1 VQSWPPLDCRAAR
14 AARNDE
20 PPQPGAAGRLNTCV
34 AGVSAILERPAA
46 LNIVQARVWRGLPQL
61 GLAIVA
67 VLAVSALIPSQ
78 GYTLNILMQAAT
90 NAVAVT
96 GLVVVLG
103 YCGQI
108 SLAQAAFFGLGAYG
122 VALGTT
128 DYGLHFFAALP
139 LGIAAALLFGVLLG
153 LASLR
158 LGGHYLAMVT
168 ISFQQILTLVLTNW
182 IGLTHGPDGVRGIGR
197 PHVPGLRLE
206 NGDQY
211 LTLCLAVLVCITW
224 FVWRLK
230 TSRLGRAMQSV
241 RDNEIAASTCGI
253 DVFRTKVLAFAIS
266 AVLGGLGGGLYAGA
280 RAYISPD
287 EFGFGESIVM
297 LTMALL
303 GGVGS
308 PFGALLGTGLL
319 VILPEWLRF
328 LRNVYLAVYGAAVIL
343 IMVFLPDGLWGFTAR
358 LRRAAPAIPGRVT
371 PLPLLGQ
378 RGTVTDEVVLR
389 IDGLAK
395 HFGGLKAL
403 DGVDLAVRRGST
415 HALIGPNG
423 SGKSTFIN
431 VVTGLY
437 RPTAGRITLAGR
449 DVTGTAPH
457 ERTRA
462 GLARTF
468 QNIRVFRGMTVL
480 ENVMVGAERPG
491 NDIAERPA
499 EVVERALAA
508 LDFVGLRGDA
518 GRMVGTLSYGMQ
530 RYVEIARALAGNPQV
545 LLLDEP
551 AAGLN
556 LTEKGE
562 LGALLRRLGGHGL
575 TILIV
580 DHDMNLVEQVADHI
594 TVLNFG
600 RRIATGT
607 PRQVLS
613 HPDVIAAYLGE
624 PREDAAA

>member
-1 VQSWPPLDCRAAR
+1 M
-14 AARNDE
+14 
-20 PPQPGAAGRLNTCV
+20 
-34 AGVSAILERPAA
+34 SAILERPAA

-371 PLPLLGQ
+371 PLPLLAQ
-378 RGTVTDEVVLR
+378 RGTVTDEEVLR
-389 IDGLAK
+389 IEGLAK